1 MKWLVAVDASK
12 NAVHAF
18 ETGLSL
24 MNKETDEVFV
34 LSVGG
39 ESSAAV
45 MSPYADYSF
54 VLLVDKKLEEDTRKL
69 LKLYAMRCKE
79 EKVKFSCLLAKG
91 SPKECIWY
99 AAQPPPHAT
108 ATATATATRAAI
120 RLTSSLATATTTR

>member
-18 ETGLSL
+18 ETVLSL

-34 LSVGG
+34 LSVVE

-108 ATATATATRAAI
+108 ATATATRAAI